1 MNNNSLD
8 VIKYVGDNNV
18 LVAKSH
24 IENFNTKS
32 QLIVNESQEALF
44 YKDGQ
49 ALDLFLSGRHSL
61 NTDNLPFFKRLF
73 GKIFNKQTPFDC
85 EVFFINKV
93 MALEIQWGTAEPF
106 ALDDPRVGMTINVRA
121 NGQTGIRV
129 VDSRKFVVKVVGQ
142 LSEYTVDNVKRAIKG
157 AMMMC
162 VKDCIART
170 IINNN
175 VSILEISAKLREVS
189 EMIRLELNKDLEDL
203 GLEAVHFYANNIAA
217 NPEDLKVYREL
228 QIEWARGQQKAKLR
242 AIEGQGEAAFR
253 QAQGYTYQDQMNAEI
268 LKAAASNQGMAG
280 ATMGAGMGVGL
291 GFGFGQQMGNT
302 MGQQFGQQPQSQQ
315 APQQNMIQCSECGGQ
330 VVAGAK
336 FCPNCGKPIVPKK
349 KFCMNCGNELAS
361 DAKFCPN
368 CGSKQ

>member
-1 MNNNSLD
+1 MDNSLD

-18 LVAKSH
+18 LVAKAH
-24 IENFNTKS
+24 IQNFNTKS

-73 GKIFNKQTPFDC
+73 GKIFNNQTPFDC
-85 EVFFINKV
+85 DVFFINKV
-93 MALEIQWGTAEPF
+93 IALEIPWGTAEPIV
-106 ALDDPRVGMTINVRA
+106 LDDPRVGMTINVRS
-121 NGQTGIRV
+121 NGETGIRV
-129 VDSRKFVVKVVGQ
+129 IDSRKFVIKVVGQ
-142 LSEYTVDNVKRAIKG
+142 LKEYTVDHVRRAIKS
-157 AMMMC
+157 AMMIC

-175 VSILEISAKLREVS
+175 ISILEISAKLREVS

-203 GLEAVHFYANNIAA
+203 GLEAVHFYANTISA

-228 QIEWARGQQKAKLR
+228 QIERARVTQKAQLR

-253 QAQGYTYQDQMNAEI
+253 QAQGYSYQDQMNAEI

-302 MGQQFGQQPQSQQ
+302 MGQQFGQQQPQQQ
-315 APQQNMIQCSECGGQ
+315 PSQQNMIQCSECGGQ
-330 VVAGAK
+330 VPAGAK
-336 FCPNCGKPIVPKK
+336 FCSNCGKPIVAKK

-361 DAKFCPN
+361 DARFCPN